1 MNTTIHHIV
10 SFRLK
15 YEKDSPEAR
24 KFIEDSK
31 SILGGIPGIV
41 SYEVGYEVS
50 PKNSFD
56 YMFYFIFNNDD
67 DYQSYNN
74 NPDHVNYVKERWLNE
89 VAEFAECDFYL
100 S

>member
-1 MNTTIHHIV
+1 MKRIHHIV

-15 YEKDSPEAR
+15 YEKDSPDAQ
-24 KFIEDSK
+24 KFIEESK
-31 SILGGIPGIV
+31 SVLGKIPNV
-41 SYEVGYEVS
+41 ASYEVGYEVS

-56 YMFYFIFNNDD
+56 YMFYFIFENED

-74 NPDHVNYVKERWLNE
+74 HADHIKYVEQRWLNE

-100 S
+100 V